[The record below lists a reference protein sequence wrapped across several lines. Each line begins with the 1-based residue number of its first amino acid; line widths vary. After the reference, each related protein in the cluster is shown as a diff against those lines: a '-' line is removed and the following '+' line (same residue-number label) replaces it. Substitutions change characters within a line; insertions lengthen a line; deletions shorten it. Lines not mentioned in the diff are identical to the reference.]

1 MKKLNLLK
9 TAFVAIFATVAFSC
23 SDDDSNPPQSNTI
36 AAIASRTPNL
46 SILVQALDRAG
57 LVSAVDGTTQLTV
70 FAPTNTAFNNFFASL
85 GPNVNVNNVDL
96 NTLRQVLLNHVVA
109 GAVQSS
115 QLQTGYI
122 KTSATFGG
130 TTSGNTLSMY
140 VNTASGVRLNGVSS
154 VTTSNVIA
162 SNGVVHIVDAVIG
175 LPTVVTF
182 ATADPNFSTL
192 AAALTREGD
201 NITDFVSVL
210 SGNGPFT
217 VFAPTNAAF
226 GDLLTEL
233 NLPNLAAIPE
243 STLDPVLKYHVASGN
258 VLSSALTPNGVTPVT
273 TILGPTATFNITL
286 PGTGGNIANV
296 TDGAGRAS
304 GIVAVDVQAA
314 NGVIHVL
321 NRVILPGS

>member
-9 TAFVAIFATVAFSC
+9 TAFVAIFAVVAFSC
-23 SDDDSNPPQSNTI
+23 SDDDSSSQNNTI
-36 AAIASRTPNL
+36 AGIASRNPNL
-46 SILVQALDRAG
+46 SSLVAALERAELTSTLNG
-57 LVSAVDGTTQLTV
+57 SGSFTV
-70 FAPTNTAFNNFFASL
+70 FAPTNAAFTAFLNANGFANL
-85 GPNVNVNNVDL
+85 EAVPVPVL
-96 NTLRQVLLNHVVA
+96 KQILLNHVVS
-109 GAVQSS
+109 GSVQSS

-122 KTSATFGG
+122 KTLATYGG

-154 VTTSNVIA
+154 VSTPNIIA
-162 SNGVVHIVDAVIG
+162 SNGVVHVVDAVIG

-182 ATADPNFSTL
+182 AAADPNFSTL
-192 AAALTREGD
+192 VAALTREGD

-210 SGNGPFT
+210 NGAGPFT

-233 NLPNLAAIPE
+233 GAPSLAAIPE

-258 VLSSALTPNGVTPVT
+258 VLSSALTPNGNTTVT
-273 TILGPTATFNITL
+273 TLQGQTFTITL

-321 NRVILPGS
+321 NKVILPGS